1 MSVLINGKVA
11 AIIDDTTLII
21 NVGQKQGVEE
31 GMGFVVYSEHQEIV
45 DPDSGATLG
54 KWEIVKAQ
62 LSVSHVQEYMS
73 TVRSLI
79 NEIPQNSAT
88 LSEMM
93 VQHSLGQYGRQ
104 EQERQI
110 LQVQEASSSGQ
121 PQRQAIKV
129 GDLVRSIRISQSG
142 NADSDNSVA
151 ADPA

>member
-1 MSVLINGKVA
+1 MINGKVA

-129 GDLVRSIRISQSG
+129 GDLVRSIRISQRG